1 MNMSSQNIDEKLY
14 NSLSP
19 IVSYPL
25 ATDDDSNTEFLQN
38 PDLFPMPHHQTCS
51 LLSQDMT
58 SSPFPMELEVEEMS
72 ILGSNNIESSS
83 VQRKNKQAQETHD
96 KGNNNKENT
105 SKRRRQPRQEPLRI
119 FGARSSSYRGVSR
132 YTGRYEAFLWNNTD
146 PTQKPKTV
154 YIGGYDDEVSAARAY
169 DLAALKL
176 WGELAPLNFPISNY
190 KSDLVEMKLYTK
202 HEYFRNIRRKSR
214 GFSKGVSIYRGV
226 SRNSDFKKW
235 QARIGKG
242 KDIKGI
248 YLGTFDTEEEAAR
261 AYDVAAIRLKGANAV
276 TNFDINEYDLN
287 DILQSSK
294 LPIGKGASKLLQKSS
309 IEDVIRKKRC
319 VSDRNSLVYDEEDDS
334 CTPNSNLDMNRIIS
348 SSLIY
353 GFQNPDEFQASP
365 TPIQGFN
372 SFGNYMSTDGN
383 PSFNFNLEYP
393 FNVNSDGN
401 FTTSGAAENYFGE
414 MQPFEFSHN
423 FSTLEKLHQI
433 SSFPFLHPYHQN
445 PVEFPEN
452 LASNGLGNCV
462 GTNREFTGSL
472 QGLLTLQ
479 GQDSLKYLD
488 QPEDV
493 TTQNLP
499 QNPINFQTIRVPVY
513 PLSGSY
519 NAEASS
525 YGIFK
530 EVPSTKEN
538 ENDSTGGNDESGQGA
553 AMVEKPLLEKLE
565 ME

>member
-1 MNMSSQNIDEKLY
+1 TRFLKLGGF
-14 NSLSP
+14 
-19 IVSYPL
+19 
-25 ATDDDSNTEFLQN
+25 A
-38 PDLFPMPHHQTCS
+38 
-51 LLSQDMT
+51 
-58 SSPFPMELEVEEMS
+58 
-72 ILGSNNIESSS
+72 
-83 VQRKNKQAQETHD
+83 
-96 KGNNNKENT
+96 
-105 SKRRRQPRQEPLRI
+105 
-119 FGARSSSYRGVSR
+119 
-132 YTGRYEAFLWNNTD
+132 
-146 PTQKPKTV
+146 
-154 YIGGYDDEVSAARAY
+154 GGYDDEVSAARAY

-190 KSDLVEMKLYTK
+190 ESDLVEMKLYSK

-261 AYDVAAIRLKGANAV
+261 AYDVAAIRLKGANAI

-334 CTPNSNLDMNRIIS
+334 CTSNSNPDMNQIIS
-348 SSLIY
+348 SSLLY

-365 TPIQGFN
+365 TPIQCFD

-383 PSFNFNLEYP
+383 PSFNFNVEYP

-401 FTTSGAAENYFGE
+401 FTISGAAENYFGE

-423 FSTLEKLHQI
+423 LSALEKLHQI
-433 SSFPFLHPYHQN
+433 STFPFLHPYHQN

-462 GTNREFTGSL
+462 GTNREFIGSL

-499 QNPINFQTIRVPVY
+499 QNPINFQTNWVPVY
-513 PLSGSY
+513 PW
-519 NAEASS
+519 SS
-525 YGIFK
+525 
-530 EVPSTKEN
+530 S
-538 ENDSTGGNDESGQGA
+538 
-553 AMVEKPLLEKLE
+553 
-565 ME
+565 

>member
-1 MNMSSQNIDEKLY
+1 
-14 NSLSP
+14 
-19 IVSYPL
+19 
-25 ATDDDSNTEFLQN
+25 
-38 PDLFPMPHHQTCS
+38 
-51 LLSQDMT
+51 
-58 SSPFPMELEVEEMS
+58 
-72 ILGSNNIESSS
+72 
-83 VQRKNKQAQETHD
+83 
-96 KGNNNKENT
+96 
-105 SKRRRQPRQEPLRI
+105 
-119 FGARSSSYRGVSR
+119 
-132 YTGRYEAFLWNNTD
+132 
-146 PTQKPKTV
+146 
-154 YIGGYDDEVSAARAY
+154 
-169 DLAALKL
+169 
-176 WGELAPLNFPISNY
+176 
-190 KSDLVEMKLYTK
+190 
-202 HEYFRNIRRKSR
+202 
-214 GFSKGVSIYRGV
+214 
-226 SRNSDFKKW
+226 
-235 QARIGKG
+235 
-242 KDIKGI
+242 
-248 YLGTFDTEEEAAR
+248 TEEEAAR
-261 AYDVAAIRLKGANAV
+261 AYDVAAIRLKGANAI

-334 CTPNSNLDMNRIIS
+334 CTPNSNPDMNRIIS
-348 SSLIY
+348 SSLLY

-365 TPIQGFN
+365 TPIQCFN

-383 PSFNFNLEYP
+383 PSFNFNVEYP

-401 FTTSGAAENYFGE
+401 FTISGAAENYFGE

-423 FSTLEKLHQI
+423 LSALEKPHQI
-433 SSFPFLHPYHQN
+433 STFPFLHPYHQN
-445 PVEFPEN
+445 PVEFQEN

-462 GTNREFTGSL
+462 GTNREFIGSL

-499 QNPINFQTIRVPVY
+499 QNPINFQTNRVPVY
-513 PLSGSY
+513 PWSSSY

-553 AMVEKPLLEKLE
+553 AMVEKPFPGKTGNGVKFFKD
-565 ME
+565 

>member
-1 MNMSSQNIDEKLY
+1 
-14 NSLSP
+14 
-19 IVSYPL
+19 
-25 ATDDDSNTEFLQN
+25 
-38 PDLFPMPHHQTCS
+38 
-51 LLSQDMT
+51 
-58 SSPFPMELEVEEMS
+58 
-72 ILGSNNIESSS
+72 
-83 VQRKNKQAQETHD
+83 
-96 KGNNNKENT
+96 
-105 SKRRRQPRQEPLRI
+105 
-119 FGARSSSYRGVSR
+119 
-132 YTGRYEAFLWNNTD
+132 
-146 PTQKPKTV
+146 
-154 YIGGYDDEVSAARAY
+154 
-169 DLAALKL
+169 
-176 WGELAPLNFPISNY
+176 
-190 KSDLVEMKLYTK
+190 MKLYTK

-261 AYDVAAIRLKGANAV
+261 AYDVAAIRLKGANAI

-334 CTPNSNLDMNRIIS
+334 CTPNSNPDMNRIIS
-348 SSLIY
+348 SSLLY
-353 GFQNPDEFQASP
+353 GFQNPDEFQASL
-365 TPIQGFN
+365 TPIQCFN
-372 SFGNYMSTDGN
+372 NFGNYMSTDGN
-383 PSFNFNLEYP
+383 PSFNFNVEYP

-401 FTTSGAAENYFGE
+401 FTISGAAENYFGE
-414 MQPFEFSHN
+414 MQPFKFSHYL
-423 FSTLEKLHQI
+423 SALEKLHQI
-433 SSFPFLHPYHQN
+433 STFPFLHPYHQN
-445 PVEFPEN
+445 PVEFLEN
-452 LASNGLGNCV
+452 LASNGLGNYV
-462 GTNREFTGSL
+462 GTNREFIGSL
-472 QGLLTLQ
+472 EGLLTLQ

-499 QNPINFQTIRVPVY
+499 QNPINFQTNRVPVY
-513 PLSGSY
+513 PWSSSY

-553 AMVEKPLLEKLE
+553 AMVEKPPPGKTGNGVKFFKD
-565 ME
+565 